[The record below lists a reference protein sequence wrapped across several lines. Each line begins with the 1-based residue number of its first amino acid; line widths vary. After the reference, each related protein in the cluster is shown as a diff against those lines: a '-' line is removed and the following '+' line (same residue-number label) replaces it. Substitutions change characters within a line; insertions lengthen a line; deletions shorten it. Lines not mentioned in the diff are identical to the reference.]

1 MIPAKA
7 KVCSQGGRRTAKRA
21 DTWKVGCKV
30 HCVPS
35 SQEDFKGFYKL
46 CLYIVCGCAG
56 GGQRTTL
63 HSQLLPFD
71 PDI

>member
-21 DTWKVGCKV
+21 DIWKAGCKV